1 MADGEDF
8 YQTLG
13 VPRNASQDEIQRAY
27 RQLARTYHPDINHD
41 PGAEDRFKEV
51 SEAYDVLS
59 DPQTRRRYDAFGR
72 DFRQVPEDVDPE
84 TWRRSQAG
92 ARAGAG
98 RGGGRTRSSAG
109 TGGFD
114 FNSGGFSSGGDIDID
129 DLLGGIFGGRGGGF
143 GSRRGFGPIPGAD
156 QEAEIELTVEE
167 AYQGG
172 RRSITLT
179 GGDGTRRSFDVTIP
193 PGVTDGQRIR
203 LAGQGGRGSDGA
215 RNGDL
220 YLIVRIAP
228 HPRYRLEG
236 RDLHVELRLAP
247 WEAALGT
254 SVALDTPGGEV
265 KVKVPGG
272 TSSGRRIRLR
282 GRGLPNPKGKAGD
295 LFAEARIM
303 VPAQA
308 LARRTTAVRAAGRGI
323 RLRSEGTAVTE
334 SRAVTYAI
342 VRAPRLSLEEFA
354 VVTGLH
360 PDLIRRLVALGLI
373 DARRDSAGELW
384 FSRSQLAA
392 VARVQ
397 RLRAGFALNYA
408 AIGLVTDLLDR
419 IAVLETALRGA
430 QRPGR

>member
-1 MADGEDF
+1 MADGADF

-59 DPQTRRRYDAFGR
+59 DPQTRRRYDTFGR

-98 RGGGRTRSSAG
+98 GGRGRTRSSAG

-114 FNSGGFSSGGDIDID
+114 FNSGGFSGGGDIDID

-167 AYQGG
+167 AYHGG
-172 RRSITLT
+172 RRSIALT

-215 RNGDL
+215 PNGDL
-220 YLIVRIAP
+220 YLIARIAP

-236 RDLHVELRLAP
+236 RDLYVELRLAP

-254 SVALDTPGGEV
+254 SVALDTPGGEI

-303 VPAQA
+303 VPPK
-308 LARRTTAVRAAGRGI
+308 L
-323 RLRSEGTAVTE
+323 
-334 SRAVTYAI
+334 SRA
-342 VRAPRLSLEEFA
+342 E
-354 VVTGLH
+354 
-360 PDLIRRLVALGLI
+360 RRLF
-373 DARRDSAGELW
+373 E
-384 FSRSQLAA
+384 QLAA
-392 VARVQ
+392 ESDFDP
-397 RLRAGFALNYA
+397 RA
-408 AIGLVTDLLDR
+408 
-419 IAVLETALRGA
+419 
-430 QRPGR
+430 QP